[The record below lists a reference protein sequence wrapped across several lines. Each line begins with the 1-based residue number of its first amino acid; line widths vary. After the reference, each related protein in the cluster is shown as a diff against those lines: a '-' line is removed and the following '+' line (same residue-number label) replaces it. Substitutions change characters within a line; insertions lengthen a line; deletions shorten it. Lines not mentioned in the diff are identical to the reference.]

1 MKVRNKE
8 HQSLGPKEIEQ
19 LVKDFPNDQM
29 LGEEIR
35 KIWKETKSCQTNTKQ
50 LS

>member
-35 KIWKETKSCQTNTKQ
+35 KIWKDLCQTNTKQ
-50 LS
+50 SS